1 MREGGRQLLLMDC
14 VCMCGKGEQGIE
26 ANSLSLGNINNEQTV
41 TVATYSVP
49 SPHLSTSNLPAS
61 FTRPT
66 GSVPF
71 IVPST
76 K

>member
-1 MREGGRQLLLMDC
+1 VYVC
-14 VCMCGKGEQGIE
+14 VCGKGEQGIE
-26 ANSLSLGNINNEQTV
+26 ANTLSLGNINNEQTV
-41 TVATYSVP
+41 TVATYSVS
-49 SPHLSTSNLPAS
+49 SPLDKYPACVHTCGLPAS

-66 GSVPF
+66 ESVPF